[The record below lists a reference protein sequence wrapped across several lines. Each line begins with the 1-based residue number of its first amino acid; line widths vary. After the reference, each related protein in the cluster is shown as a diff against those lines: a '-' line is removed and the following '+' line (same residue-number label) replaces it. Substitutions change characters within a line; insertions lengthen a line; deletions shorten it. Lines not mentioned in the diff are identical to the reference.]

1 MDQDLR
7 INWRNADSST
17 GVNWAEVQANYF
29 AAELLMPT
37 RFLLDDLDYENLND
51 DLVIRLAN
59 RYQVIEQAMRN
70 RLVNLG
76 IVDPI

>member
-1 MDQDLR
+1 M
-7 INWRNADSST
+7 
-17 GVNWAEVQANYF
+17 QANYF
-29 AAELLMPT
+29 AAELLMQA
-37 RFLLDDLDYENLND
+37 RFLLDDLDSENLND

-59 RYQVIEQAMRN
+59 SYQLIEQAMRN